1 MPLEPLQMAPATT
14 ALVPGQSVGRMALG
28 ASLHDVL
35 TMIKEDRAQYRAVDL
50 HYSQTDPLQAPVVV
64 TLPENG
70 IRLQF
75 DGPDQRLR
83 LIEITDFSKINLIYK
98 GSELTKNHDQAISS
112 RPAFK
117 RIYQIF
123 GASYPGEYIPSKAR
137 SPIGTYVLSWE
148 GVAFNFPL
156 QQSAWSP
163 ERDHVSLLGS
173 HAASPASSLAV
184 FEGASWAAVRD
195 SLFVYIP
202 SAPRQPTLTARARDH
217 IPLPSEIDVANIAS
231 DGSVVLVRRSP
242 AQPFQIVINETM
254 LQDIITELGPADT
267 THKREERLSTPDAG
281 THRRRGSNFRPA
293 STGRGSQPSSYSSTG
308 TDTFDAD
315 FDSGDAEDEGS
326 ERTSREIFWCYFS
339 HGFDILIGPP
349 SVTTTSG
356 ACNGSASYLHS
367 HLVVKKIILHG
378 NVPGSYSFN
387 RHRRLRW
394 TIELPT
400 QANRNTDRSAINS
413 EAHFEQTVKPRLMSQ
428 FADSWP
434 ESDMARGKVVNRTWG
449 AGPSDSSFF
458 LPDAGGGGDGEDL
471 IEGGG
476 SEQWL
481 GNTRLFSF
489 PGFTFEVLENG
500 AISALTVAK

>member
-1 MPLEPLQMAPATT
+1 MGMYIFRSRSIPVTT
-14 ALVPGQSVGRMALG
+14 DRDQIALG
-28 ASLHDVL
+28 ASLYDML
-35 TMIKEDRAQYRAVDL
+35 TMIKEDRTQYPAIDL
-50 HYSQTDPLQAPVVV
+50 HYSQTDPLQSPVVV

-83 LIEITDFSKINLIYK
+83 LIEVIDFSKIKLAYK
-98 GSELTKNHDQAISS
+98 GSELTKNHEEGISS

-137 SPIGTYVLSWE
+137 STTGTYVLSWE

-163 ERDHVSLLGS
+163 DKDHVSLLGS
-173 HAASPASSLAV
+173 HAASPATSLAV
-184 FEGASWAAVRD
+184 FEGTSWAAARH
-195 SLFVYIP
+195 SLFVYVP
-202 SAPRQPTLTARARDH
+202 SAPRLSALTARARDH
-217 IPLPSEIDVANIAS
+217 TPLPAEIDVANIAS
-231 DGSVVLVRRSP
+231 DGSVRLVRRSP
-242 AQPFQIVINETM
+242 AQPFRIVINETTP
-254 LQDIITELGPADT
+254 QDLVTELGPADT
-267 THKREERLSTPDAG
+267 THKREERLNTPEAG
-281 THRRRGSNFRPA
+281 THRRRGSNFRPGSA
-293 STGRGSQPSSYSSTG
+293 GRGSQPSSYSSTG

-315 FDSGDAEDEGS
+315 FDSGDAEDDGS
-326 ERTSREIFWCYFS
+326 ERASREIFWCYFS

-349 SVTTTSG
+349 GASTTTGVS
-356 ACNGSASYLHS
+356 NGSASSLHS

-400 QANRNTDRSAINS
+400 QNGHDVDSSTINS
-413 EAHFEQTVKPRLMSQ
+413 EAHFEQTVKPRLMTQ
-428 FADSWP
+428 FANSWP

-449 AGPSDSSFF
+449 ASPSDSSFF
-458 LPDAGGGGDGEDL
+458 LPDASGGGDGEDL

-500 AISALTVAK
+500 AISALTVAR